1 MEPMDA
7 FIDDDG
13 GYTSLSVALSLLL
26 SLTLAFGAAAAGWMM
41 ARSSEVQEV
50 ADASALAAEQVV
62 ARYSTVA
69 QVSDAC
75 VLSMWL
81 TGVLVLWAGL
91 VASAIPGAG
100 TVASAIVDA
109 GTKVLDARR
118 DFAKSAA
125 EGLSGLERALP
136 TLIVLSSYDV
146 VEANESDGISYGGCA
161 IPYPL
166 ESASEFD
173 LADDVDPAE
182 LVESSERLQKAS
194 ERAREAKERAD
205 AALLAGWEA
214 DCGGEPRS
222 LQERAATLARLDEA
236 ENPDYP
242 TPEGWNFGVTLS
254 RSRAYYAARLADE
267 TPEGSGIE
275 PQTDSAL
282 RERFYAYAL
291 GEMRS
296 GHYRELPDGSVDMS
310 LPRLPHNT
318 DETRGTK
325 LYTERVWTCT
335 QEPEGL
341 VIHST
346 ASCPGASGPKAGLE
360 SLQAIDAGRAHE
372 CRVCKLDVGEMGRV
386 AAASTSIDNGY
397 EHYWREVVDAA
408 DAYQQAT
415 DELADAQREMREI
428 GEEGDSAFEEALEQ
442 LKVERPRLCPPGSYG
457 CVAVVRRESG
467 TQVPSVLTSGWIAP
481 GELPGGMAVSAAT
494 LAPDEETQ
502 ENDVLSR
509 FFDALSE
516 QGGVAGV
523 ANAVCSMWGRLLVG
537 YGSAYESV
545 ATTADDLLG
554 KIDSGLGTSI
564 GSWLRDLVSQTV
576 HDIGFEPVDMR
587 LRKPVLANSEQVLSR
602 AGVDDGEARRMVQAV
617 PDEGTPEEVA
627 RSLGVQYLDEKG
639 IDKVTIAEIAIPG
652 TDISIPLTIDLRG
665 LVAGDGS

>member
-75 VLSMWL
+75 VLSMGL
-81 TGVLVLWAGL
+81 TGVLVLGAGL

-222 LQERAATLARLDEA
+222 LQERAATLAGLDEA

-242 TPEGWNFGVTLS
+242 TPEGWNFGVPLS

-310 LPRLPHNT
+310 LPRLPHNA

-408 DAYQQAT
+408 DVYQQAT

-457 CVAVVRRESG
+457 CVAVVRREPG
-467 TQVPSVLTSGWIAP
+467 TQVTLGAHERLDRPRRASWRHGGLRRDACPRRGDAGERRPLPLLRRPLRTGRGRGGRERGLFHVGKAARGIWVCLRVGGHYGRRPLGQDRLRP
-481 GELPGGMAVSAAT
+481 G
-494 LAPDEETQ
+494 DEH
-502 ENDVLSR
+502 
-509 FFDALSE
+509 
-516 QGGVAGV
+516 
-523 ANAVCSMWGRLLVG
+523 RLLA
-537 YGSAYESV
+537 SRPRV
-545 ATTADDLLG
+545 ADGA
-554 KIDSGLGTSI
+554 
-564 GSWLRDLVSQTV
+564 R
-576 HDIGFEPVDMR
+576 HR
-587 LRKPVLANSEQVLSR
+587 LRARGHAAEEAGPGQQR
-602 AGVDDGEARRMVQAV
+602 AGALEGRGGRRRGKTHGAGGSRRGDARGGRA
-617 PDEGTPEEVA
+617 VA
-627 RSLGVQYLDEKG
+627 RGPV
-639 IDKVTIAEIAIPG
+639 PG
-652 TDISIPLTIDLRG
+652 
-665 LVAGDGS
+665 